1 MFRLFT
7 AFLGYL
13 EGVQPLPWWGTPTC
27 LNLKGRLDTVKTS
40 NPVLSRLGQAA
51 ERERTAGYGPAG
63 PAGAPGYG
71 QPYPGSSD
79 YPAAPPAVQP
89 MTIDDVVVKT
99 VTLLGI
105 TGISAIVAWNVVPDS
120 ATGAAWIGAAVIG
133 LVLGL
138 VISFM
143 RMANP
148 ALIVTYAVV
157 EGVFVGMVS
166 KFFQETLG
174 YDGIILQ
181 AVTAT
186 FGVFFLMAILYKA
199 RVIRATPKF
208 QRGMYAVIGGVVA
221 LMLINLVLSLFGF
234 STGLRDNGPL
244 GYIFSIVCIVV
255 AALSF
260 ILSFNEVEEGVRMG
274 LPQRYSWVAAFGIL
288 VSLVW
293 LYLEILRLLSFLQGD
308 D

>member
-1 MFRLFT
+1 
-7 AFLGYL
+7 
-13 EGVQPLPWWGTPTC
+13 
-27 LNLKGRLDTVKTS
+27 VKTS

-51 ERERTAGYGPAG
+51 ERERAAGYGPHSQPG
-63 PAGAPGYG
+63 HGQQVHGEPGYG
-71 QPYPGSSD
+71 QPYPTATG
-79 YPAAPPAVQP
+79 YPAVPPAVQP

-105 TGISAIVAWNVVPDS
+105 TGISAVAAWNLIPAA
-120 ATGAAWIGAAVIG
+120 ATGVAWIGAAMTG

-138 VISFM
+138 IISFM

-148 ALIVTYAVV
+148 ALVVAYAVV

-166 KFFQETLG
+166 KYFEKTLG
-174 YDGIILQ
+174 FEGIILQ
-181 AVTAT
+181 AVVAT
-186 FGVFFLMAILYKA
+186 FGVFFLMAVLYKA

-208 QRGMYAVIGGVVA
+208 TRGLIAVMGGLFMVMLVNFVLA
-221 LMLINLVLSLFGF
+221 LFDVN
-234 STGLRDNGPL
+234 TGLRDNGAL

-255 AALSF
+255 ASLSF
-260 ILSFNEVEEGVRMG
+260 ILSFNEIEEGVRMG
-274 LPQRYSWVAAFGIL
+274 LPRRYSWTAAFGIL

>member
-1 MFRLFT
+1 
-7 AFLGYL
+7 
-13 EGVQPLPWWGTPTC
+13 
-27 LNLKGRLDTVKTS
+27 VKTS

-51 ERERTAGYGPAG
+51 ERERTAGYGAYG
-63 PAGAPGYG
+63 PAGAAPGYG
-71 QPYPGSSD
+71 QPYPGASD
-79 YPAAPPAVQP
+79 YPAAPPAVRP
-89 MTIDDVVVKT
+89 MTVDDVVVKT

-105 TGISAIVAWNVVPDS
+105 TGASAVVAWNVIPDS
-120 ATGAAWIGAAVIG
+120 MTGAAWIGAAVIG

-148 ALIVTYAVV
+148 ALIVGYAVV
-157 EGVFVGMVS
+157 EGVFVGMAS
-166 KFFQETLG
+166 KVFSVIAG
-174 YDGIILQ
+174 YQGVVLQ
-181 AVTAT
+181 AVIAT
-186 FGVFFLMAILYKA
+186 FGVFFLTAFLYKA
-199 RVIRATPKF
+199 KIIRATPKF
-208 QRGMYAVIGGVVA
+208 QRGMIIVMGGLFAV
-221 LMLINLVLSLFGF
+221 MLINIVLSLFGF

-244 GYIFSIVCIVV
+244 GYIFSIICIVV

-274 LPQRYSWVAAFGIL
+274 LPARYSWVAAFGIL

-293 LYLEILRLLSFLQGD
+293 LYIEILRLLSFLQGGD